1 MKPSNPGSSTRLTQ
15 NPKLFSA
22 CIKSAPPPTPD
33 TIRTWIAP
41 YRALIDYHLNKT
53 LTAPRITI
61 QPARRE
67 NAQTW
72 LTRVLSSHLG
82 NHQPLRTSN
91 LVNQLINLE
100 LDLCR
105 AAEGLPWLKP
115 ILSDIANL
123 TDLPAAA
130 ADPSNLPNPQLRK
143 KASAWLIARSCQTRT
158 HMDDLPGQLR
168 EEDGSSWAQIT
179 LPKLPEPCPPPD
191 HWTDIRPA
199 ARVNSAPRRMLQ
211 TQFLASIDPAAKHP
225 EPLVI
230 IDDPATLPC
239 QPRTKSTPNRTQPRK
254 PNNHTGLRD
263 LYRDFPQLLD
273 H

>member
-1 MKPSNPGSSTRLTQ
+1 MTNPNQTNPNQSPNPNRLTQ
-15 NPKLFSA
+15 DPKLFSA
-22 CIKSAPPPTPD
+22 HLKSAPPPTNP
-33 TIRTWIAP
+33 IRTWIAP

-53 LTAPRITI
+53 LTAPRISI
-61 QPARRE
+61 QPDRRE

-91 LVNQLINLE
+91 LVNQLIDLE

-123 TDLPAAA
+123 TDLPAAM
-130 ADPSNLPNPQLRK
+130 PNSPTRK
-143 KASAWLIARSCQTRT
+143 KPSAWLITQSCPTRT
-158 HMDDLPGQLR
+158 HMDDLPARIR
-168 EEDGSSWAQIT
+168 EEGSSSWAQIT
-179 LPKLPEPCPPPD
+179 LPKLPESCPPPGYWD
-191 HWTDIRPA
+191 DIQPA
-199 ARVNSAPRRMLQ
+199 ARVNSASRRALQ
-211 TQFLASIDPAAKHP
+211 TQFLASIDPAAKRP

-230 IDDPATLPC
+230 IDDPVTLPR
-239 QPRTKSTPNRTQPRK
+239 QPRAKSNPAGTQPRN
-254 PNNHTGLRD
+254 PSNQAGQRD